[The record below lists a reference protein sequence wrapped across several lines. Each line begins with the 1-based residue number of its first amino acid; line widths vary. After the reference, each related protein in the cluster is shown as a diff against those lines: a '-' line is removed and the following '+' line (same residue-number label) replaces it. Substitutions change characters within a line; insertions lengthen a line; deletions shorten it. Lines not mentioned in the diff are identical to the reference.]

1 MSLFIGTREFL
12 DCTEC
17 PKCKVKEG
25 LKHGVR
31 YGICGMGGNLVYL
44 EPWKERKVCG
54 SGLIHHPVSSCGLYE
69 KKEGNSHEEN

>member
-31 YGICGMGGNLVYL
+31 YGICGMGGILVYL

-54 SGLIHHPVSSCGLYE
+54 SGRVHHLVSSCGLYE
-69 KKEGNSHEEN
+69 KQEENSYEED

>member
-44 EPWKERKVCG
+44 ETILNRG
-54 SGLIHHPVSSCGLYE
+54 RSE
-69 KKEGNSHEEN
+69 KYADQA